1 MRALFVDTSALYA
14 LLDVRDRYHAAAA
27 RVWREILEK
36 ENLVLMTSNYVVL
49 ETVALVQHRLGLEA
63 VRVLQDDVL
72 PVLTVV
78 WVDKYLHESAL
89 TALLAAGKRHRSL
102 VDWTSFELMRRY
114 GLDAVFTFDRDFDE
128 QGFRRIPREEG
139 EAG

>member
-14 LLDVRDRYHAAAA
+14 LLDARDRYHRAAA
-27 RVWREILEK
+27 RVWRELLED
-36 ENLVLMTSNYVVL
+36 ESLVLLTSNYVVL

-72 PVLTVV
+72 PVLTVI
-78 WVDKYLHESAL
+78 WVDKHLHESAL

-102 VDWTSFELMRRY
+102 VDWTSFELMRRH
-114 GLDAVFTFDRDFDE
+114 GLDVVFTFDRDFNE

-139 EAG
+139 G

>member
-14 LLDVRDRYHAAAA
+14 LLDAQDRYHPAAA
-27 RVWREILEK
+27 RVWRELLKDET
-36 ENLVLMTSNYVVL
+36 LMLITSNYVVL

-78 WVDKYLHESAL
+78 WVDRRLHESAL

-102 VDWTSFELMRRY
+102 VDWTSFELMRRH
-114 GLDAVFTFDRDFDE
+114 GLDVVFTFDRDFDE
-128 QGFRRIPREEG
+128 QGFRRIPREG
-139 EAG
+139 GG